1 MLKGLI
7 AALLISGLCGA
18 PDKVSKPFE
27 YAGYSAPEYT
37 GFKTFSQYVPMSD
50 GVQLAVDV
58 HLPADGPGKKSFPV
72 IFEYLPYQRATVDP
86 STGKVSDATDS
97 REGRCFLSY
106 GYALV
111 RADMR
116 GTGSSS
122 GWLLDFMPK
131 LAEDGRELVQWI
143 HSQPWCDGNIGMKG
157 SSYLGWSQM
166 VTAAG
171 NPPGL
176 KCIAPEYI
184 PLDGYTGEVRPGG
197 IFSQGFFE
205 MFSAYINVTRANEY
219 KPDVGALPTKP
230 AVDED
235 GDGAYADEIPLDAAK
250 DGSFLNETSPPA
262 YSDGATRSHVYYAAT
277 LEHVKGNYDFQ
288 KWARDSLFLDSPTPL
303 KFTLQSGSP
312 GAYVPRVR
320 STGVPVYHWGG
331 WFDAFARGTFEL
343 YCTMADAN
351 PSKLV
356 VAPSY
361 HDFVPGPFWKYFGVD
376 NVEDM
381 YLAEHL
387 RFYDRYLKGIENGID
402 REPPICIYVMN
413 GGGWR
418 FELEWPLARQD
429 VRPLLLDRDHRLSTT
444 RAGDGAD
451 TYKADFT
458 HDGRYA
464 QNKANRS
471 LGISAY
477 RPDTVPIRTEHDKKC
492 LVYTSAP
499 MNNDTEVT
507 GHSIAHLWIK
517 STAADGDF
525 YVYLEEVDESGEAL
539 LVSEG
544 QLRAGFASLADNDA
558 MIDVDG
564 AKLNVLPDL
573 PWHGFRKQDYNST
586 VLADGAEVEL
596 AIDLQPTSW
605 VFKKG
610 RRIRLSIACADYPTY
625 ELHPALSPKN
635 SLDAPDNVVPT
646 ITLLRDS
653 AHDSRL
659 ELPIIGDCG
668 FQVAG

>member
-1 MLKGLI
+1 MFTGLI
-7 AALLISGLCGA
+7 AAVVISGLTGA
-18 PDKVSKPFE
+18 ADQMSKPFE
-27 YAGYSAPEYT
+27 YAGYSTPDYAAFT
-37 GFKTFSQYVPMSD
+37 TFSQYVPMPD
-50 GVQLAVDV
+50 RVRLAVDV
-58 HLPADGPGKKSFPV
+58 HLPAGGPDKKAFPV
-72 IFEYLPYQRATVDP
+72 ILEYLPYQRSTVDP
-86 STGKVSDATDS
+86 ATGKVSDATDS
-97 REGRCFLSY
+97 KEGRFFLSY

-122 GWLLDFMPK
+122 GWLLDFMPR
-131 LAEDGRELVQWI
+131 LAEDGAEVVRWI
-143 HSQPWCDGNIGMKG
+143 HAQPWCDGNIGMKG

-166 VTAAG
+166 ATAAG

-197 IFSQGFFE
+197 IFSQSFFE

-219 KPDVGALPTKP
+219 KPDAGALPTKP
-230 AVDED
+230 ADDED
-235 GDGAYADEIPLDAAK
+235 GDGDYADEIPVDADK
-250 DGSFLNETSPPA
+250 DGSFLDETPPTYA
-262 YSDGATRSHVYYAAT
+262 DGVKRSDVYYAAT

-288 KWARDSLFLDSPTPL
+288 KWAHESLFLDSATPL
-303 KFTLQSGSP
+303 KFTLQSASP
-312 GAYVPRVR
+312 GGCVPRVR
-320 STGVPVYHWGG
+320 NTRVPVYHWGG

-361 HDFVPGPFWKYFGVD
+361 HDFVPGPFWKYFGVE

-387 RFYDRYLKGIENGID
+387 RFYDRYLKGIQNGID
-402 REPPICIYVMN
+402 LEPPICIYVMN

-418 FELEWPLARQD
+418 FEREWPLARQE
-429 VRPLLLDRDHRLSTT
+429 VRPLYIDSDHRLSPA
-444 RAGDGAD
+444 RSSDGTD
-451 TYKADFT
+451 TYKADYA

-464 QNKANRS
+464 ENKANRS

-499 MNNDTEVT
+499 MENDTEVT
-507 GHSIAHLWIK
+507 GHPIARLWLK
-517 STAADGDF
+517 STAGDGDF

-539 LVSEG
+539 LVTEG

-558 MIDVDG
+558 MINVEA
-564 AKLNVLPDL
+564 AKINVLPDL
-573 PWHGFRKQDYNST
+573 PWHGFRKQDYNPNIF
-586 VLADGAEVEL
+586 ANGAEIEL
-596 AIDLQPTSW
+596 VIDLQPTSW
-605 VFKKG
+605 VFRKG
-610 RRIRLSIACADYPTY
+610 RRIRLSVACADFPTY
-625 ELHPALSPKN
+625 ELHPALCPNNSPD
-635 SLDAPDNVVPT
+635 SPGNVVPT
-646 ITLLRDS
+646 ISLLRDPT
-653 AHDSRL
+653 HPSRL
-659 ELPIIGDCG
+659 ELPIIPK
-668 FQVAG
+668 